1 MVSLIVPIYNEEEV
15 FHLCYAKIKET
26 MEKCGEKYEIIFIN
40 DGSKD
45 KSLELLKE
53 CQSVDETVKVLS
65 FSRNFGHQNAVS
77 CGMEHAVGD
86 CAVIIDADLQDP
98 PEVIYEMIAKWKEG
112 YEIVYGKRLK
122 RHGETAFKK
131 VTAKVYYK
139 IVDSLADVKIPRDA
153 GDFRLIDRKVINTIV
168 DMKEHNRYLRGMNG
182 WAGYKTTAVEFVRM
196 ERAAGETKYTMKKML
211 KLASDGIISNSNK
224 PLFLAMK
231 FGIFFLILSGLG
243 MIALIVLEILAVVGT
258 IGNAP
263 SLVFWICDMTIL
275 SASVVLIF
283 QGIQNM
289 YIARLYDEAKNRP
302 NYIVSEKYGFGK

>member
-1 MVSLIVPIYNEEEV
+1 MISLIVPIYNEEEV
-15 FHLCYAKIKET
+15 FHISYAKIKET
-26 MEKCGEKYEIIFIN
+26 MENCGEKYEIIFIN

-45 KSLELLKE
+45 KSLEILKE
-53 CQSVDETVKVLS
+53 CQAKDETVKVLS

-77 CGMEHAVGD
+77 CGMEHASGD

-112 YEIVYGKRLK
+112 FEIVYGKRLK

-131 VTAKVYYK
+131 VTAKMYYK
-139 IVDSLADVKIPRDA
+139 VVDSLADVKIPRDA
-153 GDFRLIDRKVINTIV
+153 GDFRLIDRKVIDTIV
-168 DMKEHNRYLRGMNG
+168 NMKEHNRYLRGMNG
-182 WAGYKTTAVEFVRM
+182 WAGYKTTAVEFVRQ

-231 FGIFFLILSGLG
+231 FGMFFLILSGLG
-243 MIALIVLEILAVVGT
+243 LVALTVLEILAAVET
-258 IGNAP
+258 IASSP
-263 SLVFWICDMTIL
+263 SLVFWICDMAIL
-275 SASVVLIF
+275 SASVVLCF

-289 YIARLYDEAKNRP
+289 YIARMYDELKNRP
-302 NYIVSEKYGFGK
+302 NYIVSEKYGFKE